1 MSFKVGL
8 TVGPYQITQKLG
20 QGGMATVY
28 KAYHASLDRHVAI
41 KVLHATYKED
51 ESFLRRF
58 SREAK
63 VVARLEHPHIVPVYD
78 FAEAEGYP
86 YLVMR
91 FIEGETLKERM
102 SQGAL
107 SRTEILRI
115 GTAVSDALDYAHAQ
129 GVLHRDIK
137 PSNILLTAGGGVYLT
152 DFGLARLAQAG
163 ESTMSQDMIMGTPQY
178 ISPEQAKGQ
187 ANLDGRTDVYS
198 FGIVLYEMVTGRV
211 PFQSDTSYSII
222 HAQIFDPP
230 PMPSSLNEQVGPELE
245 AVLLKALEKEPE
257 NRFKSAGELMA
268 AFRQAAAE
276 APTDMAKRV
285 GAAIL
290 PDYTPLAKT
299 KLAEEQQK
307 TQIKTAESQTAVP
320 PLPSPISE
328 PPPPPPATKPLAQR
342 RPLLLIG
349 GGIAVGMVLCGFLV
363 FVIGFFQNRR
373 NQPPAL
379 PPLVNTPE
387 ANELGGTAIAGLPA
401 AAATEEAA
409 TLPALPS
416 ATGAIPTMPLAPPAD
431 TGANPPPPGD
441 AEEAPPVPFL
451 PTPGEPRSIEE
462 LQGLLDANPTDLP
475 LQAELALAFLREG
488 RVEEARG
495 LVQAAFSSVR
505 LPLTYVAIGERL
517 MENGRFELAALVL
530 QDGYSKFNNNN
541 RLQHLLMMSLV
552 LSQPSNP
559 EAVEIYLELLD
570 EQPETPETEVVIQ
583 IGEAFLAYT
592 NEDVPE
598 ALEILNQALQV
609 ENNPYQAELL
619 FLQGLGY
626 KQLEEDDEALAAF
639 QDALQAPLPL
649 WLQEAIEDQ
658 IRELE
663 ETP

>member
-230 PMPSSLNEQVGPELE
+230 PPPSSLNEQISPELE
-245 AVLLKALEKEPE
+245 TILLKALEKEPE
-257 NRFKSAGELMA
+257 NRFKSAGELMT

-276 APTDMAKRV
+276 APTDMAKRA

-299 KLAEEQQK
+299 KLAGEQPQ
-307 TQIKTAESQTAVP
+307 TQIKTAV
-320 PLPSPISE
+320 PLPE
-328 PPPPPPATKPLAQR
+328 PPPSPAPLPTTKPLSQR
-342 RPLLLIG
+342 RPMVLIG
-349 GGIAVGMVLCGFLV
+349 GGIAAGMVVCICLV
-363 FVIGFFQNRR
+363 LVASFFQDRR
-373 NQPPAL
+373 NPPPTL

-387 ANELGGTAIAGLPA
+387 ANGLGGTAIAGLPA
-401 AAATEEAA
+401 EAAEPAAEEEA
-409 TLPALPS
+409 TLPALPA
-416 ATGAIPTMPLAPPAD
+416 ATGAIPTLPPAPPAD
-431 TGANPPPPGD
+431 TGANPPPPPGD
-441 AEEAPPVPFL
+441 AEEAPPIPFL
-451 PTPGEPRSIEE
+451 PTPGEPRSIEA
-462 LQGLLDANPTDLP
+462 LQALLDANPTDLP

-488 RVEEARG
+488 KIEEARG
-495 LVQAAFSSVR
+495 LVQAVFSSVR

-559 EAVEIYLELLD
+559 EAVEIYLELLG
-570 EQPETPETEVVIQ
+570 EQPENPETEVVIQ
-583 IGEAFLAYT
+583 IGEAFLAYA

-609 ENNPYQAELL
+609 ENSPYRAELL

-626 KQLEEDDEALAAF
+626 KQLEEDDEALVAF
-639 QDALQAPLPL
+639 QDALQASLPL
-649 WLQEAIEDQ
+649 WLQKAVEDQ